1 MKSVSTVSVGPS
13 LDASTLARLGAGE
26 PDAVRRLRAA
36 AFARA
41 AARPAPTGREEDWRR
56 TDPRRFDF
64 GALPSAAAPAAAE
77 PGDPGELDSFF
88 DVVVRIDGDRWSVAD
103 RSGVLDGGAVE
114 LRPLSE
120 ALARDPAGVERLWN
134 STPGPR
140 PDDRFELLARAFHT
154 IALHLRVAPGASLD
168 HGVLLHWREPP
179 GRLFVPALLIDVGD
193 GASIGVTEIVES
205 AGAGP
210 ALSLGLTRFAVGA
223 GGKLR
228 LTHVQRAGAKSVRMG
243 FTHGSL
249 AAGASLDAL
258 TVHAGADLVRTRFST
273 DAAGRGA
280 SARIGGLFFA
290 AAGQHVDQQTLQ
302 IHSSPETTSDLL
314 YKGAVRDDGHSVYR
328 GLIAVSRGA
337 VRINAYQRNNNIVLN
352 DGARADSLPGLL
364 IDADDLK
371 CSHGATIGSVDP
383 AQIFYLRS
391 RGLTE
396 PEARRLILE
405 GFFEEIT
412 SRLGTPALRDEV
424 RALLGARIAA
434 P

>member
-1 MKSVSTVSVGPS
+1 AAPGPS
-13 LDASTLARLGAGE
+13 LDESALACLGAGE
-26 PDAVRRLRAA
+26 SDAVRRLRAD
-36 AFARA
+36 AFNRA
-41 AARPAPTGREEDWRR
+41 TALPATTGLEEDWRR

-64 GALPSAAAPAAAE
+64 GSLPSAPAPEAAE
-77 PGDPGELDSFF
+77 PGEPGGMDSCF

-103 RSGVLDGGAVE
+103 RSGALAGGAVE

-120 ALARDPAGVERLWN
+120 ALSRDPDGVERLWN

-154 IALHLRVAPGASLD
+154 LALHLRVAAGASLD
-168 HGVLLHWREPP
+168 RGVLLHWREPP
-179 GRLFVPALLIDVGD
+179 GQRFIPAVLIDVGD

-210 ALSLGLTRFAVGA
+210 AISLGLTRFAVGA

-228 LTHVQRAGAKSVRMG
+228 LTHIQRADAGSVRMG

-249 AAGASLDAL
+249 AAGASLDAV

-280 SARIGGLFFA
+280 SARVGGLFFA

-314 YKGAVRDDGHSVYR
+314 YKGAVRDDGHSIYR

-391 RGLTE
+391 RGLNE
-396 PEARRLILE
+396 SEARRLILE

-412 SRLGTPALRDEV
+412 SRLAVPALRDQV
-424 RALLGARIAA
+424 RALLGSHLMS
-434 P
+434 